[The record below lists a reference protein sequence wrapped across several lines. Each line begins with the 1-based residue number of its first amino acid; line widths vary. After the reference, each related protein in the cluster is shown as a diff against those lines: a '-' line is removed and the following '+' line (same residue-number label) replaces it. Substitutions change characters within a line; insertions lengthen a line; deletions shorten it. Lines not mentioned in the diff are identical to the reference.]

1 MLQELYVNYGL
12 AFGHI
17 LITAALSFGMD
28 YNLGTARYGTAW
40 RHSRREFL
48 AHVGPTDLEAYKPIE
63 LQAVHR
69 LLRNLLSSPD
79 NFTQHL
85 RQ

>member
-1 MLQELYVNYGL
+1 MSGYRGL

-17 LITAALSFGMD
+17 LTTATSSFGMD
-28 YNLGTARYGTAW
+28 WNFSIAPHGTAAW
-40 RHSRREFL
+40 RHSRREFQANL
-48 AHVGPTDLEAYKPIE
+48 GPADLEAYQPLE
-63 LQAVHR
+63 QQAVHC

-79 NFTQHL
+79 NFMQHL

>member
-1 MLQELYVNYGL
+1 MNCMSWSYGL

-17 LITAALSFGMD
+17 LIIANSSFGMN
-28 YNLGTARYGTAW
+28 YAFGFARYGTAW
-40 RHSRREFL
+40 RHARREFQ
-48 AHVGPTDLEAYKPIE
+48 AHFGPEELEAYRPLE
-63 LQAVHR
+63 QQAAHR

-79 NFTQHL
+79 NFLQHL